1 MGRIE
6 TNKFMCNCNS
16 NSNSIYSCKYPQR
29 SDMAVDD
36 TDKDLANFIASTD
49 YTTYLE
55 RFGRTPLAG
64 RKRLLTYNN
73 TTVQALW
80 LPTINNAD
88 EKEVLFTFYRLGT
101 TKYLS
106 WVANTRGELSN
117 LLDMNGEWKLLTVN
131 NDVAITG
138 LYTESKWN
146 SFSFSPDINPSDLPF
161 LTCMNQMLSSMG
173 AGSMVVCS
181 IDLELCLLGLAIDC
195 AIQSL

>member
-1 MGRIE
+1 
-6 TNKFMCNCNS
+6 MCNCNS
-16 NSNSIYSCKYPQR
+16 NSISIYSCKYPQR

-88 EKEVLFTFYRLGT
+88 EKE
-101 TKYLS
+101 
-106 WVANTRGELSN
+106 GEK
-117 LLDMNGEWKLLTVN
+117 DE
-131 NDVAITG
+131 
-138 LYTESKWN
+138 TE
-146 SFSFSPDINPSDLPF
+146 
-161 LTCMNQMLSSMG
+161 
-173 AGSMVVCS
+173 
-181 IDLELCLLGLAIDC
+181 
-195 AIQSL
+195 

>member
-1 MGRIE
+1 
-6 TNKFMCNCNS
+6 
-16 NSNSIYSCKYPQR
+16 
-29 SDMAVDD
+29 MAVDD

-146 SFSFSPDINPSDLPF
+146 SLSFSPDINPSDLPF
-161 LTCMNQMLSSMG
+161 LTCMNHPQVTMARPPG
-173 AGSMVVCS
+173 TPGSPS
-181 IDLELCLLGLAIDC
+181 DLHPCRSAPVACLHALPGSA
-195 AIQSL
+195 ARHNPAPPR